1 VAKVGKHIPSFG
13 QQLAFGNATLQAGG
27 LTALLVPNGIS
38 GQSTSFWLDIYGID
52 ISSSDSTAQTVTLSD
67 GVTTVTYYVAS
78 PSPIDSNCPVPVRF
92 RQGAPLYASAGA
104 GTSGRA
110 ISVVVRGVYA
120 ST

>member
-1 VAKVGKHIPSFG
+1 MAKVGKHIPSLG
-13 QQLAFGNATLQAGG
+13 QQLAYGNAILQAGG
-27 LTALLVPNGIS
+27 LTAMLVPNGVS
-38 GQSTSFWLDIYGID
+38 GQSTSFWLDVYGID
-52 ISSSDSTAQTVTLSD
+52 VSSSDTAAQTIVLSD
-67 GVTTVTYYVAS
+67 GHTSVTYYVAS

-104 GTSGRA
+104 CTSGKA